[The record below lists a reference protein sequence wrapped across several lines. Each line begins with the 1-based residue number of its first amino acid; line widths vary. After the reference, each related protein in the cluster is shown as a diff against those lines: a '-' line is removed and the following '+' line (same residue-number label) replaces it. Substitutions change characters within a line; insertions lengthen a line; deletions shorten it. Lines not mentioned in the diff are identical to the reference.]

1 MSTAFM
7 AEWGS
12 GGPAIG
18 IHGEYDA
25 LGGGSPRP
33 FQPPRGLF
41 ARVRP
46 GTAADITSWASTAC
60 WRLVP
65 SKKPCLPKAKAA
77 GCATYGCPAEEQ
89 LTGKAE
95 MAKLGYFDGTDVSI
109 TWHLWDVSTVTDSTM
124 TALFFAKFHF
134 TGRSAHAG
142 ASPEAGRR
150 ALDAVELMNVGAN
163 YLREHMVAQNRL
175 HFVITNGG

>member
-1 MSTAFM
+1 
-7 AEWGS
+7 
-12 GGPAIG
+12 
-18 IHGEYDA
+18 
-25 LGGGSPRP
+25 
-33 FQPPRGLF
+33 
-41 ARVRP
+41 
-46 GTAADITSWASTAC
+46 
-60 WRLVP
+60 
-65 SKKPCLPKAKAA
+65 
-77 GCATYGCPAEEQ
+77 
-89 LTGKAE
+89 

-124 TALFFAKFHF
+124 TALF

>member
-1 MSTAFM
+1 
-7 AEWGS
+7 
-12 GGPAIG
+12 
-18 IHGEYDA
+18 
-25 LGGGSPRP
+25 
-33 FQPPRGLF
+33 
-41 ARVRP
+41 
-46 GTAADITSWASTAC
+46 
-60 WRLVP
+60 
-65 SKKPCLPKAKAA
+65 
-77 GCATYGCPAEEQ
+77 
-89 LTGKAE
+89 